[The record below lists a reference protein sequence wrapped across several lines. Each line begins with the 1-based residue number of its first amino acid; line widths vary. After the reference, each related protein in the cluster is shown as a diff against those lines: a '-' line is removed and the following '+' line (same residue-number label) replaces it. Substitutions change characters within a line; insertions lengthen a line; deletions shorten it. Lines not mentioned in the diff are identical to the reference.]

1 MHWENSRLH
10 YPLRLEGNIKYQ
22 YSTVAT
28 FRGIRIVGANQ
39 KTATKDSTTPVI
51 NWTFKSFRL
60 AGWWEHDTNEQN
72 RQPMNSLKQLKY

>member
-51 NWTFKSFRL
+51 N
-60 AGWWEHDTNEQN
+60 
-72 RQPMNSLKQLKY
+72 